1 PRLTVLTLEVFV
13 REVERGHHR
22 DAIDADDPAAVA
34 DLAHP
39 GIEELGRIEQR
50 GTVIVR
56 AGDDVLLLHD
66 AHADPGLVLLRHAP
80 CSMVLSRPIIAS
92 TRVRT
97 CSFLC
102 TSAARSPA
110 SDSCRARS
118 ARFSSRRCSTMT
130 SSSSSRLP
138 RRVSSRSS
146 CVFVASLMA
155 RL

>member
-1 PRLTVLTLEVFV
+1 VLRRPIASQLELLALTEGPFDALTQRAHSLTRTVVEPRLTVLTLEGFV
-13 REVERGHHR
+13 REVERGHPR
-22 DAIDADDPAAVA
+22 DTIDADDPAAVA

-92 TRVRT
+92 
-97 CSFLC
+97 
-102 TSAARSPA
+102 
-110 SDSCRARS
+110 
-118 ARFSSRRCSTMT
+118 
-130 SSSSSRLP
+130 
-138 RRVSSRSS
+138 
-146 CVFVASLMA
+146 
-155 RL
+155 